1 MSTTIVAGG
10 VIEQEGKYLLI
21 REAREDIH
29 GKWNLLVGK
38 QDLGETISEL
48 LKENKKALLL
58 MSSAMEAQTVIR

>member
-21 REAREDIH
+21 QEAREDIH
-29 GKWNLLVGK
+29 GKWNLPVGK

-48 LKENKKALLL
+48 LKEDIKHPPA
-58 MSSAMEAQTVIR
+58 